1 MDIFLQAV
9 GCISLVSLALL
20 AGGVAWAAL
29 LRTTRM
35 VELVEE
41 RLTALA
47 SRVDETEGLHD
58 AVESLQAQVD
68 REAAFSR
75 TSLKDLVQ
83 AIDEAE
89 RVLSTLQRDP
99 LAWQVKADD

>member
-9 GCISLVSLALL
+9 GCISLVSLGFLV
-20 AGGVAWAAL
+20 GGVAWTAL
-29 LRTTRM
+29 RSTRM
-35 VELVEE
+35 VEMAEE
-41 RLTALA
+41 RLTAL
-47 SRVDETEGLHD
+47 SRETEGLPD
-58 AVESLQAQVD
+58 AIESLQAQVD

>member
-9 GCISLVSLALL
+9 GCISLVSMAFL
-20 AGGVAWAAL
+20 AGGVAWTAL

-35 VELVEE
+35 VELAEE
-41 RLTALA
+41 RLAA
-47 SRVDETEGLHD
+47 MS
-58 AVESLQAQVD
+58 AAIESLQEQVD

-99 LAWQVKADD
+99 LAWQVRPDD

>member
-9 GCISLVSLALL
+9 GCISLVSLAFLV
-20 AGGVAWAAL
+20 GGVAWAAL
-29 LRTTRM
+29 RSTRM
-35 VELVEE
+35 AEE
-41 RLTALA
+41 RLTALTREA
-47 SRVDETEGLHD
+47 DCLSD
-58 AVESLQAQVD
+58 AIESLQAQVD

-99 LAWQVKADD
+99 LAWQVRPDD

>member
-9 GCISLVSLALL
+9 GCISLVSMAFL
-20 AGGVAWAAL
+20 AGGVAWGAL

-35 VELVEE
+35 VELAEE
-41 RLTALA
+41 RLAA
-47 SRVDETEGLHD
+47 MS
-58 AVESLQAQVD
+58 AAIESLQEQVD
-68 REAAFSR
+68 RESAFSR

-99 LAWQVKADD
+99 LAWQVRPDD